1 MPSESDLAYRTK
13 ASPATARAPRPTTF
27 SLTAA
32 PGKADGE
39 AAAPEPVEE
48 VAAVLVVLT
57 STLLDTGVVGAGIM
71 LVKFCASL

>member
-1 MPSESDLAYRTK
+1 
-13 ASPATARAPRPTTF
+13 
-27 SLTAA
+27 LTAA
-32 PGKADGE
+32 PGKADGV
-39 AAAPEPVEE
+39 AAAPEPVDV